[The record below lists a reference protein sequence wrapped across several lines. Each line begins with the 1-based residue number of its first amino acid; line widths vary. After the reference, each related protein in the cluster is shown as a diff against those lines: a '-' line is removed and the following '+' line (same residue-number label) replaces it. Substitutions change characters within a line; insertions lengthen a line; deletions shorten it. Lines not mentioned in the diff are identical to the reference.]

1 MSASRRKAAQ
11 GWKER
16 QNGQGRAVRCRQ
28 AAPGAAQGAGGHAR
42 GAGEPPVPRVSITA
56 VRASLDDARLSAN
69 ASFSALTICHKTC
82 TPGAICCH
90 MKCPAD
96 HKQCWTP
103 SVARSWRWRRMHGM
117 LLWRAPR
124 ANASWMTQS
133 SSQGERPPMQGVCC
147 QKNEIAAI
155 PSQNVWSLLLKERIL
170 EHSRSSLALKLIEAY

>member
-42 GAGEPPVPRVSITA
+42 GAGEPPVPRMPTA
-56 VRASLDDARLSAN
+56 AMRVGSDDPALWAKASNS
-69 ASFSALTICHKTC
+69 SLTVHHKTC
-82 TPGAICCH
+82 NPGAICCH
-90 MKCPAD
+90 MTRPAD
-96 HKQCWTP
+96 HKQCWKP
-103 SVARSWRWRRMHGM
+103 SVARSWRWSRMHGM